1 MERRLPRL
9 VAIAA
14 LLLASAS
21 CAHRSDLHRAATQAN
36 YGVEMARMDL
46 WREAMFRFQR
56 AVDSAPGDAMAHNNL
71 AVAYEA
77 NGDFEQARKQYLEA
91 LRLDRT
97 NSYIQKNYSRY
108 VEFLSRGRK
117 RSTAKTA
124 ASGGARLPGPTAGA
138 NGGVTSL
145 GPPDRPVGETPQP
158 RPGPPPG
165 SVPSDLPPPSPPA
178 TPPVPP
184 PGSQTPATGGVR

>member
-14 LLLASAS
+14 LLLAAGD

-108 VEFLSRGRK
+108 IEFLSRGRK
-117 RSTAKTA
+117 RVPAKGVTAGTKSA
-124 ASGGARLPGPTAGA
+124 GPTAGA
-138 NGGVTSL
+138 SGEVISL
-145 GPPDRPVGETPQP
+145 APPDRPLGETPAP
-158 RPGPPPG
+158 RPGAPPG
-165 SVPSDLPPPSPPA
+165 SVPSDLPPPNPP
-178 TPPVPP
+178 TSPPVPP
-184 PGSQTPATGGVR
+184 PGSQTPAAGGAR